1 MTTRRQQRV
10 AEQVRHEL
18 SKLIEHEID
27 DPRLELISIT
37 DVTISPDL
45 YNANVYVSS
54 LQGEAT
60 RDDVLAGLEHARKF
74 LRHGLAER
82 LKLRVVPNL
91 HFHWDKSLETGDRIS
106 RLIDQIEEAG
116 AQQGDASARAL
127 YSHPCPRLCPTRPPS
142 SNVFSRP
149 AASCSLCTFHLT
161 ATPLAACWAWPMR
174 SARRAR
180 PLPRRVLTPFAIA
193 SPCCLAMLPWSL
205 KPLVRS
211 I

>member
-1 MTTRRQQRV
+1 MTSRRQQRV

-54 LQGEAT
+54 LQGAAA
-60 RDDVLAGLEHARKF
+60 RDEVLAGLEHARKF

-91 HFHWDKSLETGDRIS
+91 YFHWDRSLETGDRIS
-106 RLIDQIEEAG
+106 RLIDQIEEAETRP
-116 AQQGDASARAL
+116 GDASA
-127 YSHPCPRLCPTRPPS
+127 S
-142 SNVFSRP
+142 SV
-149 AASCSLCTFHLT
+149 
-161 ATPLAACWAWPMR
+161 
-174 SARRAR
+174 
-180 PLPRRVLTPFAIA
+180 
-193 SPCCLAMLPWSL
+193 
-205 KPLVRS
+205 
-211 I
+211 

>member
-18 SKLIEHEID
+18 SKLIEHEVD

-54 LQGEAT
+54 LQGEAA
-60 RDDVLAGLEHARKF
+60 REPVLAGLEHARKF

-91 HFHWDKSLETGDRIS
+91 YFHWDKSLETGDRIS
-106 RLIDQIEEAG
+106 RLIDQIEET
-116 AQQGDASARAL
+116 DAPPDDAAAH
-127 YSHPCPRLCPTRPPS
+127 SH
-142 SNVFSRP
+142 
-149 AASCSLCTFHLT
+149 
-161 ATPLAACWAWPMR
+161 
-174 SARRAR
+174 
-180 PLPRRVLTPFAIA
+180 
-193 SPCCLAMLPWSL
+193 
-205 KPLVRS
+205 
-211 I
+211 